1 MRKKLLNLCL
11 MMLLSICSTVAY
23 ALDKVDG
30 VYQIGSVDDWKSF
43 AEIVNGGETY
53 ACAALTAD
61 IDMGIDLPELGT
73 DNFPFRGILD
83 GKGHTITIN
92 AYPEWESPEHG
103 SAIISRFQG
112 NALVKDLKV
121 QGTITTGQKYAS
133 GIVAKGRG
141 TVRGC
146 WIDLTVKSSIDGDAT
161 HGGVIGVPDE
171 GALVEDCL
179 VEITIEGATT
189 NNCGGIYG
197 WCSGQVTAANNLVI
211 NDGNFNL
218 TNGGSATIGRN
229 GGNLSTVPLEKYNED
244 PYANRPRG
252 CNYNNY
258 ATMAW
263 NDVKNGAVTIVGAD
277 ALKSGQICYQLN
289 NDQTAIKW
297 LQNIGEDEYPVP
309 AAFAQGKK
317 QVYASAATGCNGKPD
332 AEAEVELT
340 YSNEGT
346 ANATAHTIDQFG
358 VCTTCGKMLYEKLER
373 DITDN
378 SFIVN
383 SLEDFIYLEG
393 VNRSQN
399 GGWFNISLNADIE
412 YTSEAPGRMIFNND
426 NWFSGNLDG
435 HGHTITINYVDAPK
449 PAGLFPNSRASVR
462 NLVLHGTITGAAG
475 QDHIGSVSGHIYSG
489 GTNVVENVY
498 SDVDIFAN
506 RADDNTSGGIFGL
519 ADGDYRMENVVYA
532 GTVKVIEGGRNVG
545 GLCGWSS
552 GRGTYN
558 NVAFIGDLVNAADDS
573 WTFARNPRTVN
584 PTNCYI
590 LSSIA
595 PSEHPEN
602 INANINTIEADEVA
616 SGALAYKLNGNKD
629 GMERFFQTLG
639 TDTVPYPFATG
650 GHQLVYASPSEGFR
664 CDGLPLGDVTYTN
677 TPNSTTLPDHK
688 YEDGFCTECGNLDL
702 TYMTP
707 AEDGWF
713 EVSTPEQLIW
723 WSHYAADVD
732 LGCSMRLMADLDM
745 DRYDN
750 YAVIGG
756 ETKPFYGC
764 VDGQKHVISNLII
777 NYPDLKGIG
786 FIGVINSVKDKS
798 LAQDSDRDAAP
809 VYIRNLVLDETC
821 QVIGN
826 GYVGGILGMTSSWQ
840 GAVEVSN
847 CVVRC
852 EVTATGAANAGGI
865 HGCCMGST
873 CRIIVDNCGV
883 TSTISG
889 PYENG
894 VISGW
899 MGSYGKLTNCWAIS
913 EVYESG
919 NLVSNFV
926 RATPASSNNWWI
938 KSQDGIVTNVFN
950 PDIVPTGELAWR
962 LNNSQFKTP
971 VWYQRLPEDQIPYLD
986 PERGVV
992 AYLAEQYFSIYD
1004 EGSLAEAIVAVQEHY
1019 QALADTAVANATLR
1033 DDLSSQLGLLEGCAT
1048 TEELADAMDNL
1059 KEYIDAVKAS
1069 EKAYKAYIDK
1079 CEEIKAY
1086 LDTDDSFEGELRDAL
1101 VDYLNEE
1108 NGPSAENPIGSYLY
1122 VIDKNEATDEQ
1133 VAEETTRLAEW
1144 LKEAINTGYVPGTDI
1159 TRLMVNPTFSGNFNG
1174 WEGKVGTGTGSAVV
1188 GDGETI
1194 WGGET
1199 WNSTLNMSQTVKD
1212 LKPGLYLVEL
1222 AGAYRPS
1229 NDRYSYNHI
1238 AQVVLNGNANFLQT
1252 VIEDPIMI
1260 GDEKDGVNCHTT
1272 DPTPDLAIYE
1282 DGFST
1287 SGEEGLIGY
1296 VAHGPHGLAIA
1307 GNAGRYHNWIAAE
1320 VGEDSTLTIALINE
1334 GAGYGSDWVGYS
1346 NIRLKYLGT
1355 LEDEEAAEVSTALA
1369 SQLARANCILN
1380 QYEASISDGVEKNVA
1395 ASPNFPQALKDALAA
1410 AVEKAQAA
1418 ATVEEKME
1426 CISTISDLFKD
1437 IVAGKKAYISLFN
1450 KSIAMETIAASL
1462 SDYLTKEDY
1471 DVTINAAG
1479 EFMDAYYNGSY
1490 STEEALNPSIL
1501 AQKPLCDIIAPQDE
1515 NGTYQLSTPLHLM
1528 GFAAIVAGGTGN
1540 INAALVSDIDMAGK
1554 NFTPIGT
1561 TIEGT
1566 AVRYNGTFD
1575 GQGHAIDNL
1584 TIGSEEI
1591 PYGLECSA
1599 LFNDIEN
1606 GTVKNLKVRSTITTS
1621 AKYAAGIAG
1630 RLRNAKVQN
1639 CDVRTVIYT
1648 SVDGDGTHGGIVGV
1662 NEAEGTVIENC
1673 FVQTSFIGEKT
1684 NSCGGVIGW
1693 SSAKDNVK
1701 NCLVINDVKISTS
1714 GCNSISRN
1722 NDNCTASNTYFLGVM
1737 GDANIGTKIADET
1750 IMKTGELTWKLNG
1763 SQPDGAWTQTLGVDT
1778 IPQLFGTDK
1787 VWFYGGEYT
1796 NDEPNIQL
1804 NAFAYNVGASTDN
1817 SEVSVS
1823 YTLNAEAEAV
1833 DIVFYNGEEVV
1844 ATVPADGL
1852 TTGQHLVEIPN
1863 ATIAEAGTTVSYE
1876 VKVTGIGTK
1885 ESRKVGDS
1893 YKVWSPLGLAVNNV
1907 PASAGFGQVYVV
1919 ESDVEEGEG
1928 YEGGKSTGY
1937 ISDSKHSALYAF
1949 TPDFEQINSADGTP
1963 GFTGG
1968 LEIKKGLAP
1977 AMPSYMYDL
1986 KTVRVSNDG
1995 RLFIGRA
2002 NGTTNSPIV
2011 EANPADLNADW
2022 TPVFTGGELDE
2033 ATGIT
2038 YVVDE
2043 EQSRMVTSF
2052 GTEGAGESL
2061 KLWVL
2066 GGQYSSGGF
2075 NYTDY
2080 ACHTYNL
2087 GTASSWS
2094 APVSSVFEPL
2104 TGRYTIASGPVNI
2117 VPDQQ
2122 GGVWYIQYRATPK
2135 EEQPA
2140 LKHYNAEGVEDY
2152 SDIKTAMPNGGMA
2165 VSADG
2170 QIVAF
2175 PTAAGKV
2182 AVYETN
2188 YAPMANG
2195 KIWLEPIATVSTK
2208 ETNVTALAFDYAGNL
2223 YATSNASESFS
2234 RYTIPY
2240 ADKVVVTPATRT
2252 IVIGTEDDPDAINS
2266 VVAEGENGSAIYN
2279 MAGQRVSKAQR
2290 GVFIMNGKKVSVK

>member
-11 MMLLSICSTVAY
+11 MVLLSICSTVAY

-30 VYQIGSVDDWKSF
+30 VYQIGSAEDYAAF
-43 AEIVNGGETY
+43 AEIVSGGETF
-53 ACAALTAD
+53 ACAVLTAD
-61 IDMGIDLPELGT
+61 IDLGTDLPEVGT
-73 DNFPFRGILD
+73 DQNPFRGIFD
-83 GKGHTITIN
+83 GQGHTITIN
-92 AYPEWESPEHG
+92 AFPEWESSEHG
-103 SAIISRFQG
+103 SAVFNRIQG
-112 NALVKDLKV
+112 NALIKNLKV

-133 GIVAKGRG
+133 GIAAKGRG

-146 WIDLTVKSSIDGDAT
+146 WVDVLVKSSKDGDAT
-161 HGGVIGVPDE
+161 HAGVIGVPDE

-179 VEITIEGATT
+179 VKFTIEGISTQ
-189 NNCGGIYG
+189 NCGGIYG
-197 WCSGQVTAANNLVI
+197 WCNGQETASNNLLI
-211 NDGNFNL
+211 NDGNFDL

-229 GGNLSTVPLEKYNED
+229 GGNLTSVPLEKYNED

-263 NDVKNGAVTIVGAD
+263 NDVQNGAVTIIDAD
-277 ALKSGQICYQLN
+277 LLKSGQICYQLN

-297 LQNIGEDEYPVP
+297 YQNIGEDEYPVP
-309 AAFAQGKK
+309 AAFAEGKK
-317 QVYASAATGCNGKPD
+317 QVYASAATGCNGKS
-332 AEAEVELT
+332 EEELT

-346 ANATAHTIDQFG
+346 VAATPHTIDQFG

-383 SLEDFIYLEG
+383 TIEDLIYLEG

-399 GGWFNISLNADIE
+399 GGWFNISLNADLE
-412 YTSEAPGRMIFNND
+412 YTSDEPGHIIFNND
-426 NWFSGNLDG
+426 NWYGGTLEG
-435 HGHTITINYVDAPK
+435 HGHSITINFVEAPQYAAFIPK
-449 PAGLFPNSRASVR
+449 SRATVR
-462 NLVLHGTITGAAG
+462 NLALHGAINAAPG
-475 QDHIGSVSGHIYSG
+475 VQYVGSVMGELVGSGA
-489 GTNVVENVY
+489 TLENVY
-498 SDVDIFAN
+498 SDVDVNTNKAG
-506 RADDNTSGGIFGL
+506 DNTSAGVIGL
-519 ADGDYRMENVVYA
+519 SNADYKLQNVIYA
-532 GTVKVIEGGRNVG
+532 GKVTAIEGGECIAG
-545 GLCGWSS
+545 ICGWSS

-558 NVAFIGDLVNAADDS
+558 NVAFIGDLVNAGGDS
-573 WTFARNPRTVN
+573 WTMSRNPTAVT
-584 PTNCYI
+584 PSNCYI
-590 LSSIA
+590 LS
-595 PSEHPEN
+595 N
-602 INANINTIEADEVA
+602 ISTTNGNANGGITEINPEEVA
-616 SGALAYKLNGNKD
+616 SGGLAYKLNGNQD
-629 GMERFFQTLG
+629 GVERFYQTIG
-639 TDTVPYPFATG
+639 TDDVPYPFTIG
-650 GHQLVYASPSEGFR
+650 GHKLVYASPSDGFR

-677 TPNSTTLPDHK
+677 TPNSTTLPDHQ
-688 YEDGFCTECGNLDL
+688 YEDGFCVECGNLDV

-723 WSHYAADVD
+723 WSHYAAKVD
-732 LGCSMRLMADLDM
+732 LGCSMRIMEDLDM
-745 DRYDN
+745 EGYEN
-750 YAVIGG
+750 YAIIGV
-756 ETKPFYGC
+756 ETKPFYGS
-764 VDGQKHVISNLII
+764 VDGQKHIISNLII
-777 NYPDLKGIG
+777 NYPYNKGVG
-786 FIGVINSVKDKS
+786 FIGVMNSVPDGAS
-798 LAQDSDRDAAP
+798 ATEADRDATPAF
-809 VYIRNLVLDETC
+809 IRNLVLDETC
-821 QVIGN
+821 QVIAD
-826 GYVGGILGMTSSWQ
+826 GYVGGILGMTASWP

-852 EVTATGAANAGGI
+852 EVSAVSSANAGGI
-865 HGCCMGST
+865 HGCCMGSS

-883 TSTISG
+883 TSTVTG
-889 PYENG
+889 PTENG

-899 MGSYGKLTNCWAIS
+899 MGSYGKLTNCWSTS
-913 EVYESG
+913 EVYEGGS
-919 NLVSNFV
+919 LVSNFV
-926 RATPASSNNWWI
+926 RSTPTSSNNWWI

-950 PDIVPTGELAWR
+950 LDIVDTGELAWR

-1019 QALADTAVANATLR
+1019 QALADTAVANANLR
-1033 DDLSSQLGLLEGCAT
+1033 EDLGSQLGLLEGCAS

-1122 VIDKNEATDEQ
+1122 VIGNTDATDEQ

-1159 TRLMVNPTFSGNFNG
+1159 TRLMVNPSFSGNFNG
-1174 WEGKVGTGTGSAVV
+1174 WEGTVGTGTGSAVV

-1199 WNSTLNMSQTVKD
+1199 WSNSPNMLDMSQTVKG

-1229 NDRYSYNHI
+1229 NDRYTYNHI
-1238 AQVVLNGNANFLQT
+1238 ARVVANGNANFLQT
-1252 VIEDPIMI
+1252 VIEDPIMVE
-1260 GDEKDGVNCHTT
+1260 DEIDGVNCHTT
-1272 DPTPDLAIYE
+1272 GTTPDLAIYE
-1282 DGFST
+1282 DGSST
-1287 SGEEGLIGY
+1287 SGEEGIIGH

-1320 VGEDSTLTIALINE
+1320 VGEDSTLTIALKCE
-1334 GAGYGSDWVGYS
+1334 GSGYDHDWIGYS
-1346 NIRLKYLGT
+1346 NVRLKYLGT
-1355 LEDEEAAEVSTALA
+1355 PEDEEAAEVSTALA

-1395 ASPNFPQALKDALAA
+1395 ASPNFPQALKDALASA
-1410 AVEKAQAA
+1410 IEKAQAA
-1418 ATVEEKME
+1418 ATVEEKMS
-1426 CISTISDLFKD
+1426 CISDISGIFQE
-1437 IVAGKKAYISLFN
+1437 IVVGKKAYINLFN
-1450 KSIAMETIAASL
+1450 KAIGIETIAGSL
-1462 SDYLTKEDY
+1462 FENMSEDDYNNVI
-1471 DVTINAAG
+1471 DVATVL
-1479 EFMDAYYNGSY
+1479 MDAYFSGAY
-1490 STEEALNPSIL
+1490 STEEALSPSL
-1501 AQKPLCDIIAPQDE
+1501 LKEKPLCDIIAPQDE
-1515 NGTYQLSTPLHLM
+1515 NGTYQISTPMHLM
-1528 GFAAIVAGGTGN
+1528 GFGALVSGGTGN
-1540 INAALVSDIDMAGK
+1540 INAALAGDIDMTGY

-1561 TIEGT
+1561 TLEGT
-1566 AVRYNGTFD
+1566 AVRYTGTFD
-1575 GQGHAIDNL
+1575 GQAHAIRNL
-1584 TIGSEEI
+1584 TIGTEEI

-1606 GTVKNLKVRSTITTS
+1606 GTVKNLKINSIITTS

-1648 SVDGDGTHGGIVGV
+1648 SVEGDGTHGGIVGV
-1662 NEAEGTVIENC
+1662 NEVAGTVIENC
-1673 FVQTSFIGEKT
+1673 YVQTSFIGEST

-1763 SQPDGAWTQTLGVDT
+1763 SQPDGAWTQALGVDT

-1787 VWFYGGEYT
+1787 VWLYAGEYT

-1804 NAFAYNVGASTDN
+1804 NAFAYNVGASTDEA
-1817 SEVSVS
+1817 EVAVS

-1852 TTGQHLVEIPN
+1852 TAGQHLVEIPN
-1863 ATIAEAGTTVSYE
+1863 SAIAAAGTTVSYE

-1893 YKVWSPLGLAVNNV
+1893 YKVWSPFGLAVNNV
-1907 PASAGFGQVYVV
+1907 PASAGFGQIYVV
-1919 ESDVEEGEG
+1919 EADVDEGEG
-1928 YEGGKSTGY
+1928 YDGGKYTGY

-1949 TPDFEQINSADGTP
+1949 TPDFKQVNSADGTP

-1968 LEIKKGLAP
+1968 LEIKDGLAP

-1986 KTVRVSNDG
+1986 KSVRVSNDG

-2038 YVVDE
+2038 YVGDE
-2043 EQSRMVTSF
+2043 EQSRMVVSF
-2052 GTEGAGESL
+2052 GTEGAGENL

-2066 GGQYSSGGF
+2066 GGQYSGGGF
-2075 NYTDY
+2075 NFTDY

-2094 APVSSVFEPL
+2094 APASSVFEPL

-2122 GGVWYIQYRATPK
+2122 GGVWYIQYRANPS
-2135 EEQPA
+2135 EAQPA
-2140 LKHYNAEGVEDY
+2140 LKHYNAEGEEDY
-2152 SDIKTAMPNGGMA
+2152 SDIKTALPNAGMA

-2170 QIVAF
+2170 LRIAF
-2175 PTAAGKV
+2175 PTASGKV

-2195 KIWLEPIATVSTK
+2195 KIWLEAIATVATK

-2223 YATSNASESFS
+2223 YATSNASETFS

-2266 VVAEGENGSAIYN
+2266 IEAEGENGSAIYN

-2290 GVFIMNGKKVSVK
+2290 GVFIQNGKKVAVK